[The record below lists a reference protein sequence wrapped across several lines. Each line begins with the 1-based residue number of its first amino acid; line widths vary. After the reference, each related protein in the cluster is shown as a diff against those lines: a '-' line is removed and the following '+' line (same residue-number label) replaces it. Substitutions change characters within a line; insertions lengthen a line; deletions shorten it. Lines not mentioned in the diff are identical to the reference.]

1 MPVIYCCI
9 TNRHGQTLQTPPA
22 SLPVSVGQQCGR
34 RHAGAPARGRT
45 RLCSG
50 SARGLPGAAAPPG
63 GRSPPCLRSQR
74 QQLHLLPATD
84 SGQPAPRQ
92 QGRQQAPRAGLH
104 AGQSPAPPGTHG
116 SDSPSPRLYPEGET
130 PSQVL
135 PTLKEG
141 TGQGRQHPQRIA
153 GPPAGPGTTKTTRA
167 FTTTQS

>member
-50 SARGLPGAAAPPG
+50 SARGRAPPG

-92 QGRQQAPRAGLH
+92 QGRQQAPRASLH

-116 SDSPSPRLYPEGET
+116 SDSPSPRPYPEGET